1 MINNLKIAKNPLKI
15 KDQKV
20 HQICQIYVEEQGRNI
35 TLKIINIQKVI
46 LGEMNQ
52 MIIVKINLFQIIK
65 ILLRNSRCNIVS
77 NKILKHM
84 ST

>member
-20 HQICQIYVEEQGRNI
+20 HQICQTYVEEQGRNI
-35 TLKIINIQKVI
+35 TPKIINIQKVI

-65 ILLRNSRCNIVS
+65 ILLRNR
-77 NKILKHM
+77 
-84 ST
+84 